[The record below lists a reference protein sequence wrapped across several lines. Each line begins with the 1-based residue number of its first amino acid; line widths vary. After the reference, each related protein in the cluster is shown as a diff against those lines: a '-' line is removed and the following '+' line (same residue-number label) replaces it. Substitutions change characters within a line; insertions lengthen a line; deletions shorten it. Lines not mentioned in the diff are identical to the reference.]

1 MPSRRRVQLAAS
13 FVMTVAG
20 VSACDRAPAPVSN
33 PPGPSQPQPVTPEPL
48 AASAPSSAGGSAAD
62 TVVAPVAPVADAGDD
77 GGPPFRRHGPILN
90 PPRPRPAP
98 GGN

>member
-1 MPSRRRVQLAAS
+1 
-13 FVMTVAG
+13 
-20 VSACDRAPAPVSN
+20 
-33 PPGPSQPQPVTPEPL
+33 VTPEPL

-62 TVVAPVAPVADAGDD
+62 TAVAPLTDAGDD